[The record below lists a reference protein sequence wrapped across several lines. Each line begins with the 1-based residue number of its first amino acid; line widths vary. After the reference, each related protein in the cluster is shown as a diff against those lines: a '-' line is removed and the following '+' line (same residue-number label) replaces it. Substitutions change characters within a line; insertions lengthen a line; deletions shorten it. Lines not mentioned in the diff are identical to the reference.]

1 MDDFI
6 IENQLEDVPD
16 WDEFLKYLNH
26 ILDVWSTNEATI
38 YVNEFVGLQNYL
50 NSEYD
55 LSCQENGLYFSNPDQ
70 IVEYLN
76 SKLKI
81 KLFRLSQSI
90 NLFDENKRG
99 ILPLLK
105 KYLTGSNL
113 NETMNKFNKIENNF
127 FELVESTKSR

>member
-6 IENQLEDVPD
+6 MYNQQEDVPD

-38 YVNEFVGLQNYL
+38 YVNEFMGLQNYL

-55 LSCQENGLYFSNPDQ
+55 LSCQENGLYFSDTNE

-76 SKLKI
+76 SNLKI

-90 NLFDENKRG
+90 NLFDENKRDIMP
-99 ILPLLK
+99 ILTNC
-105 KYLTGSNL
+105 LTGSNL
-113 NETMNKFNKIENNF
+113 NETMNKFERIESNF
-127 FELVESTKSR
+127 LALVESTKSR